1 MKFSIKNFF
10 SKKDQTRR
18 KLRNW
23 SHLPKISLVENF
35 IFCAVAAVWKAS
47 INRWFRISQDYKKLK
62 AELVTTDFTGFI
74 DEMLV
79 FINYSLGDSDS
90 EALEKALEGINIY
103 QAQIFVANNADTEML
118 VEGLVSTF
126 A

>member
-1 MKFSIKNFF
+1 
-10 SKKDQTRR
+10 
-18 KLRNW
+18 
-23 SHLPKISLVENF
+23 
-35 IFCAVAAVWKAS
+35 
-47 INRWFRISQDYKKLK
+47 
-62 AELVTTDFTGFI
+62 
-74 DEMLV
+74 MLV

>member
-1 MKFSIKNFF
+1 M
-10 SKKDQTRR
+10 T
-18 KLRNW
+18 
-23 SHLPKISLVENF
+23 
-35 IFCAVAAVWKAS
+35 AVWKAS
-47 INRWFRISQDYKKLK
+47 INRWFRISWDYNKLK
-62 AELVTTDFTGFI
+62 AELVTTGFTGFI

-90 EALEKALEGINIY
+90 EALEKALESINIY
-103 QAQIFVANNADTEML
+103 QAQIFVANNADTDTL